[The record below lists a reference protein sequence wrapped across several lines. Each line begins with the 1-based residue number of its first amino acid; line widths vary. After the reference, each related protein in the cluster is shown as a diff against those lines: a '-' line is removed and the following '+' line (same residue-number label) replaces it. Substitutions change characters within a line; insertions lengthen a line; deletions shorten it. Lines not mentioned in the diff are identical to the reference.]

1 MELGTASI
9 LAQLL
14 LIFVLVTL
22 FAGQRH
28 LKARRERRNQHP
40 GSAALLPV
48 AAMGVP
54 MPMPMPRSSL
64 PSAPVLAEL
73 PPTVARPPRQLSA
86 DSLVCEDLLPPC
98 FADTCADWAQVA
110 PATGKAP
117 DTRFSL
123 SDWSAQTDHVALDST
138 PDPVDLGWAIDA
150 PVQTPRVV
158 RPTPLRAMAAAMS
171 CTIAPQA
178 HPFA

>member
-14 LIFVLVTL
+14 LIFVLVAL

-28 LKARRERRNQHP
+28 LRARREQRNQHP

-48 AAMGVP
+48 AAMP
-54 MPMPMPRSSL
+54 MPSPSL
-64 PSAPVLAEL
+64 PPVPVLAEL
-73 PPTVARPPRQLSA
+73 PSTVARPPRQLPA
-86 DSLVCEDLLPPC
+86 ESLVCEDLLPPC

-171 CTIAPQA
+171 CTIVPQA